1 MSDAMRI
8 LRQEHANMAVLL
20 DALERQ
26 LSRFD
31 QTSVPDFKAIA
42 GILDYFLSFPDL
54 YHHPKEDLIYRQL
67 CKRDKAGADA
77 VGDLLSG
84 HEDLAL
90 LTRRLARAMVDH
102 ILDGQERQP
111 VWFRSLAR
119 TFLDTNRRHMAA
131 EEKHFFPLAL
141 RVLTPEDWAEIDAR
155 ITDRTDPLFGATVE
169 TRFESLHRT
178 ILGLDRSDQAEV

>member
-26 LSRFD
+26 LARFD
-31 QTSVPDFKAIA
+31 QTSAPDYKAIA

-90 LTRRLARAMVDH
+90 LTRRLARAMVDL
-102 ILDGQERQP
+102 ILDGQEQQP

-119 TFLDTNRRHMAA
+119 AFLDTNRRHMAA

-141 RVLTPEDWAEIDAR
+141 RVLTAEDWAEIDAR
-155 ITDRTDPLFGATVE
+155 ITDRADPLFGATVE